1 MSKKQLLNESE
12 IRRFMKLANLEPLAK
27 GLVSEMAGV
36 NQIPQDT
43 RRPETGMQQEMMG
56 KEDEAKSVSM
66 EAEDAMEVEVGD
78 EADPEKQSAFEAAVK
93 ALADAMGIEVEL
105 EGAEG
110 GEEDAGEEDAGEE
123 MPDLD
128 MGGEEGGEESEE
140 TAADEEGEEEMDE
153 AKKAE
158 KEEGEEELD
167 EAKKEEEEEVE
178 ESKALSEDS
187 LVEAVLA
194 RVTARLV
201 AEAKKKKMSAKEKM
215 KMKAKEKK
223 ADKKEVVEEATD
235 SKGGGPL
242 LSKGGNK
249 HDVWKGHA
257 DMAYAKGKEG
267 KGGHQMEDL
276 PAKAEHTVTHGGK
289 NLATLGGNKKKV

>member
-12 IRRFMKLANLEPLAK
+12 IRRFMKLANLEPLTKA
-27 GLVSEMAGV
+27 VVTEMAAV
-36 NQIPQDT
+36 NQIPQDS

-56 KEDEAKSVSM
+56 NENEAEGLAM

-105 EGAEG
+105 EGAAG
-110 GEEDAGEEDAGEE
+110 GEEDAGEE

-140 TAADEEGEEEMDE
+140 APAEEEADKEEMDE
-153 AKKAE
+153 AK

-167 EAKKEEEEEVE
+167 EAKKEEDEEEKE

-223 ADKKEVVEEATD
+223 AEKKEVVEEATD

-249 HDVWKGHA
+249 HDVYKGHA

>member
-12 IRRFMKLANLEPLAK
+12 IRRFMKLANLEPLTKAV
-27 GLVSEMAGV
+27 VSEMAAV

-56 KEDEAKSVSM
+56 KEDEAKGLSM

-105 EGAEG
+105 EGQEEHAE
-110 GEEDAGEEDAGEE
+110 EAGEE
-123 MPDLD
+123 MHDLD
-128 MGGEEGGEESEE
+128 MGGEEG
-140 TAADEEGEEEMDE
+140 EGEEES
-153 AKKAE
+153 AAE
-158 KEEGEEELD
+158 KDEEELD
-167 EAKKEEEEEVE
+167 EAKKEEEEEELDEAKKE
-178 ESKALSEDS
+178 EDEEKQDENKKLSEDS

-223 ADKKEVVEEATD
+223 AEKKEVVEEATD

-276 PAKAEHTVTHGGK
+276 AAKAEHTVTHGGK

>member
-12 IRRFMKLANLEPLAK
+12 IRRFMKLANLEPLTKA
-27 GLVSEMAGV
+27 VVTEMAAV

-56 KEDEAKSVSM
+56 QENEAEGLSM
-66 EAEDAMEVEVGD
+66 EAEDAMEVEVGE
-78 EADPEKQSAFEAAVK
+78 EAEPEKQAAFEAAVK
-93 ALADAMGIEVEL
+93 AWADAMGIEVEL
-105 EGAEG
+105 EGS
-110 GEEDAGEEDAGEE
+110 GEEGEAGEE

-128 MGGEEGGEESEE
+128 MGGEEEAGEEEAGQEE
-140 TAADEEGEEEMDE
+140 AGEEEKEEMDE
-153 AKKAE
+153 AK

-167 EAKKEEEEEVE
+167 EAKKDDEDEEEKQD
-178 ESKALSEDS
+178 ESKKLSEDS
-187 LVEAVLA
+187 LVEAVFA

-223 ADKKEVVEEATD
+223 AEKKEVVEEATD

-276 PAKAEHTVTHGGK
+276 AAKAEHTVTHGGK
-289 NLATLGGNKKKV
+289 NLVTLGGNKKKV